1 MILPTLYLF
10 LMKKLGVDY
19 IIKYHWL
26 VIERDI
32 PKLPYSTQVQ
42 VEKGIR
48 EKLLISPERFG
59 RPLRKTLKGNR
70 RLRVG
75 DYRILYRVVEAHS
88 FWANIT
94 TWVYALLALAYL
106 LVLAD
111 RLGWIG
117 VVEQSWS
124 NAARLSSVLRRAAAW
139 ADTLTQSLGGALVAL
154 VGLIA
159 LTITGA
165 LGGSLIYGPAVDP
178 IVELVYRLYGF

>member
-1 MILPTLYLF
+1 MMLHPIVVHFPIALLTLYSGLELLRWRRCAELPF
-10 LMKKLGVDY
+10 WTPLKGF
-19 IIKYHWL
+19 L
-26 VIERDI
+26 VIVGSGSSF
-32 PKLPYSTQVQ
+32 LALAT
-42 VEKGIR
+42 G
-48 EKLLISPERFG
+48 KLLEDQFRNDP
-59 RPLRKTLKGNR
+59 
-70 RLRVG
+70 
-75 DYRILYRVVEAHS
+75 ILYRVVEAHS